1 MNMKTR
7 LTTLPAFLGLALTLA
22 SCSSEEPSGKTAPDG
37 NAIRF
42 AANTEYTRVAD
53 DITTNNL
60 SKFNVYAYLDGST
73 DSIPYMN
80 NVTVT
85 KTSTNT
91 WAYSPTAYWPSTGT
105 LDFYAYAPEGWV
117 PDTGP
122 LRAITWDNFSDIYNP
137 CSTDLVY
144 AVSPNMSGYSDAPN
158 AQVVFNFRHALAKV
172 SVRLSST
179 NTDLQVKVTNVV
191 IAGLNSRGRFTFPK
205 GNTAAEA
212 STNTVGTWTGQNTV
226 TPITLHMAQAADDII
241 TLTTTP
247 TDMGDTG
254 MGLGGAKYIIPQLLT
269 WRSNGMGH
277 DTYITVMCSVY
288 DAHTG
293 VKLWPNENTPEDN
306 RVEGSTY
313 DDGLLKFPLSTSSFS
328 DFKAGNHYIYNLVI
342 NSNDEMGNIE
352 FGTPTVDSYVE
363 VNSSYQ

>member
-1 MNMKTR
+1 MDMKTH
-7 LTTLPAFLGLALTLA
+7 LVILPALLGLAMTLA
-22 SCSSEEPSGKTAPDG
+22 SCSSEEPASGSVPDG

-60 SKFNVYAYLDGST
+60 SKFYVYAYLDGST

-91 WAYSPTAYWPSTGT
+91 WTYSPTAYWPSTGS
-105 LDFYAYAPEGWV
+105 LDFYAFAPGDWV
-117 PDTGP
+117 PSTGP
-122 LRAITWDNFSDIYNP
+122 LRAVAWDNFNDVYNP

-144 AVSPNMSGYSDAPN
+144 AVCPNMSGYSDAPN
-158 AQVVFNFRHALAKV
+158 AQVVFNFRHALAKMTI
-172 SVRLSST
+172 RLSST
-179 NTDLQVKVTNVV
+179 NTDLAVKVSNVV
-191 IAGLNSRGRFTFPK
+191 VAGLNSRGNFTFPK
-205 GNTAAEA
+205 GNTAAA
-212 STNTVGTWTGQNTV
+212 PSTNTVGTWSGQNTV
-226 TPITLHMAQAADDII
+226 VPITLHWAQDDNDVI
-241 TLTTTP
+241 TLTSTP

-254 MGLGGAKYIIPQLLT
+254 MGMGGTKYIVPQLLN

-277 DTYITVMCSVY
+277 DTYITVICSVY

-293 VKLWPNENTPEDN
+293 TKLWPNENTPESN
-306 RVEGSTY
+306 RVEDSKH
-313 DDGLLKFPLSTSSFS
+313 DDGILKFPLSTSSFS
-328 DFKAGNHYIYNLVI
+328 DFKAGYHYIYNLVI
-342 NSNDEMGNIE
+342 NSKEEMGNIE

-363 VNSSYQ
+363 VNTSYQ